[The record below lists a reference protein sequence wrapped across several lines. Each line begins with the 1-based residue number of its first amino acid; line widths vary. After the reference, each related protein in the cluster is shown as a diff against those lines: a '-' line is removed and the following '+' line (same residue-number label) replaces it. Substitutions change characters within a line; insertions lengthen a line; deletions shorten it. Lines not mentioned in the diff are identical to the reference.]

1 MKEKDL
7 ESLKEKMMGVFSP
20 YMNSNDL
27 VMDEIELQSFPTTAI
42 PKIESESPL
51 QAPNDPVNLN
61 VTINQN
67 SRTPISLNPINIK
80 SNNKTV
86 NVNLKKNETVI
97 DNILSSKLSELIKEE
112 KNVILREK
120 MVKLYEKNKSSI
132 ISIPMSFITKTPYS
146 FTTNVGNYYIET
158 PSIKEKQDKRSF
170 QNSASKVKLK
180 ELEMRKSQEVDYQLP
195 KMQVQKSQEVDYQ
208 VPKISDDEF
217 NSFDEKEKMILKQL
231 FNATYNLQQIKNFND
246 EQLDSKSYEF
256 TKNET
261 YVAVDLNKEKKEKL
275 NFKSLKNRLISKQKA
290 KLLKD
295 KKDNTKTIIPAF
307 STGAIISSPTFAL
320 VGENRPE
327 MITPIEINVEKYWNL
342 PSGRINTEMAANGT
356 SLNSI
361 QPNYENKV
369 SDAISN
375 NYKMKEETTASS
387 TLQTMYDE
395 SEDPKN
401 QNTERNKN
409 HRSANPNVGRPQT
422 NMYDFKDQKQ
432 VTSSTSIL
440 NFLMGINT
448 IPVHR
453 QFHM

>member
-27 VMDEIELQSFPTTAI
+27 VMDEVELRSFPTTVI

-112 KNVILREK
+112 KN
-120 MVKLYEKNKSSI
+120 KSSI

-180 ELEMRKSQEVDYQLP
+180 ELEMQKSQEVDYQLP

>member
-1 MKEKDL
+1 
-7 ESLKEKMMGVFSP
+7 
-20 YMNSNDL
+20 
-27 VMDEIELQSFPTTAI
+27 
-42 PKIESESPL
+42 
-51 QAPNDPVNLN
+51 
-61 VTINQN
+61 
-67 SRTPISLNPINIK
+67 
-80 SNNKTV
+80 
-86 NVNLKKNETVI
+86 
-97 DNILSSKLSELIKEE
+97 
-112 KNVILREK
+112 

-180 ELEMRKSQEVDYQLP
+180 ELEMQKSQEVDYQLP